1 MGELDIN
8 HIITEIY
15 LTARTRRATKEKESM
30 RMCNKGPNFDWE
42 VREVFCAELMFDL
55 RSE

>member
-15 LTARTRRATKEKESM
+15 LTARMRRATKDKENM
-30 RMCNKGPNFDWE
+30 RMCNKGPNFVWE